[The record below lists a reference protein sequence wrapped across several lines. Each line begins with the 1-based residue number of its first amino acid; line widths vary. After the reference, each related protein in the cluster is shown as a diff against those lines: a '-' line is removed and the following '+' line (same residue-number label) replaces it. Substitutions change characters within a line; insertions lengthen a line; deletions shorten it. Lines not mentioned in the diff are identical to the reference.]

1 MLNMERWQSELDREL
16 EKMLNQEDV
25 TNLPG
30 AGKPLN
36 LGDETYVPDE
46 MRMAYRILAQNDMA
60 PDWVMMSK
68 EIEQS
73 VQKLRDSI
81 ATHVRAYRDGLAH
94 AQKTGSATY
103 RQNAEGVWQN
113 AQKSLEGQAK
123 AHNDMVLSFN
133 LKAPKGVHHH
143 VLFDLAKESAK
154 QK

>member
-1 MLNMERWQSELDREL
+1 MLNMERWQSEIDREL
-16 EKMLNQEDV
+16 EKMLNQEDAK
-25 TNLPG
+25 NLPG

-68 EIEQS
+68 DIEQS
-73 VQKLRDSI
+73 AQKLRNSI
-81 ATHVRAYRDGLAH
+81 VTHLRVYREALAN
-94 AQKTGSATY
+94 AQKTNSATY

-113 AQKSLEGQAK
+113 AQKSLETQVK

-143 VLFDLAKESAK
+143 VLFDLVKEIAK

>member
-1 MLNMERWQSELDREL
+1 MLNMERWQSEIDREL

-25 TNLPG
+25 KNLPG

-68 EIEQS
+68 DIEQS
-73 VQKLRDSI
+73 VQKLRGSI
-81 ATHVRAYRDGLAH
+81 ANHWRVYQDALAN
-94 AQKTGSATY
+94 AQRTGSATY

-113 AQKSLEGQAK
+113 AQKSLEGQVK
-123 AHNDMVLSFN
+123 AHNDMVLTFN
-133 LKAPKGVHHH
+133 LKAPKGVSHHI
-143 VLFDLAKESAK
+143 LFDLAKEIAK